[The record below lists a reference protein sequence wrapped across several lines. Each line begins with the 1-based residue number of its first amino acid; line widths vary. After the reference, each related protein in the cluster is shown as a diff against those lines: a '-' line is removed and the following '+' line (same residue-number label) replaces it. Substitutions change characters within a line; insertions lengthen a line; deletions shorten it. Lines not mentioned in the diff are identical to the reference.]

1 MLARVHYNY
10 QVSRM
15 WQNKLRCLYD
25 HYDDIDDMW
34 MNDCAHSN
42 KSKSM
47 PLNSNQMASKFYDI

>member
-10 QVSRM
+10 KISRM

-25 HYDDIDDMW
+25 RYDDIDDMW

-42 KSKSM
+42 KAKSM
-47 PLNSNQMASKFYDI
+47 PLNSYKVAPTFYGI

>member
-15 WQNKLRCLYD
+15 WQNKLWCLYD

-34 MNDCAHSN
+34 MYDCAHSN